1 MLLETLNHHQV
12 IPNYFHNEASS
23 TAASLL
29 QPFSIKLFSIL
40 SLCLENPYKPQYNG
54 GIIVNPD
61 LQNGSQG
68 WAQFANAKVDF
79 REFGGNKFVV
89 ARGRNQSYDSV
100 SQKISLEKG
109 LLYTFS
115 AWLQVSKG
123 KAPVI
128 AVFKKNGEY
137 KHAGSVIA
145 ESKCWSMLK
154 GGLTIDESGPA
165 ELYFESEDTT
175 VEIWVDS
182 ISLQPFTQEEW
193 NAHHEQT
200 IHRTRKRGMRI
211 RAVNSLGEPIPN
223 ATISIVQ
230 NRLGFSFGCEVE
242 KYILVN
248 QAYQNWFTKRFTVT
262 TFANEMKWYSTEAVR
277 GKEDYTTADAML
289 RFFKQH
295 GIAVRGHNIVWNDP
309 KYQLSWVSSLSGN
322 DLYNAV
328 KRRVSSV
335 VSRYKGQLLS
345 WDVVNENLHF
355 SFFESKMGPQAS
367 YNIFALAHSIDPRT
381 TMFMNEFD
389 TLEQPGD
396 SASSPARYLG
406 KLRELQSIRVA
417 GNIQLGI
424 GLESHFNIP
433 NIPYMRSALDTLA
446 ATGLPIWLTEVDVQA
461 PPNVQAKYFEQ
472 VLREGHAHPQ
482 VKGMVT
488 WSGYSPSGCYKMC
501 LTDGNFRN
509 LPTGDVVDKLLRE
522 WGGLRG
528 QTTGLTDAD
537 GFFEAS
543 LLHGDYD
550 ISIAHPLTNS
560 TASHRFK
567 LTSDDSQPSRFVVHV

>member
-1 MLLETLNHHQV
+1 MKLL
-12 IPNYFHNEASS
+12 
-23 TAASLL
+23 LL
-29 QPFSIKLFSIL
+29 LLAFCSL
-40 SLCLENPYKPQYNG
+40 SLSRCEEKSVPYDYSATIECLEDPHKPQYNG

-61 LQNGSQG
+61 LQNGSHG
-68 WAQFANAKVDF
+68 WSQFANAKIDF

-100 SQKISLEKG
+100 SQKVYLQKG

-115 AWLQVSKG
+115 AWLQVSRG

-128 AVFKKNGEY
+128 AIFKKNGEY

-145 ESKCWSMLK
+145 ESRCWSMLK
-154 GGLTIDESGPA
+154 GGITIDESGPA
-165 ELYFESEDTT
+165 ELYFESEDKT
-175 VEIWVDS
+175 VDIWVDS
-182 ISLQPFTQEEW
+182 VSLQPFTQEEW
-193 NAHHEQT
+193 NAHHEQS
-200 IHRTRKRGMRI
+200 IHKTRKGAMRI
-211 RAVNSLGEPIPN
+211 RAVNSLGEPVPN

-230 NRLGFSFGCEVE
+230 NRLGFPFGCEVE
-242 KYILVN
+242 KNILGN
-248 QAYQNWFTKRFTVT
+248 KAYQDWFTKRFTVT

-289 RFFKQH
+289 RFFKEH

-309 KYQLSWVSSLSGN
+309 KYQLSWVTSLSGN

-367 YNIFALAHSIDPRT
+367 YYIYALAHSIDPRT
-381 TMFMNEFD
+381 TMFMNEFN

-396 SASSPARYLG
+396 SGSSPARYLG

-424 GLESHFNIP
+424 GLESHFNTP

-461 PPNVQAKYFEQ
+461 PPNVQANYFEQ

-537 GFFEAS
+537 GFFQAS
-543 LLHGDYD
+543 LFHGDYD

-560 TASHRFK
+560 TVSHCFK
-567 LTSDDSQPSRFVVHV
+567 LNSDDSQPSPFVVHV

>member
-1 MLLETLNHHQV
+1 MCQ
-12 IPNYFHNEASS
+12 
-23 TAASLL
+23 
-29 QPFSIKLFSIL
+29 
-40 SLCLENPYKPQYNG
+40 ENPYKPQYNG

-68 WAQFANAKVDF
+68 WSQFANAKVDF

-100 SQKISLEKG
+100 SQKIYLEKG

-182 ISLQPFTQEEW
+182 VSLQPFTQEEW

-200 IHRTRKRGMRI
+200 IHKTRKGAMRI
-211 RAVNSLGEPIPN
+211 RAVNSAGEPVPN

-230 NRLGFSFGCEVE
+230 NRVGFSFGCEVE
-242 KYILVN
+242 KNILGN

-277 GKEDYTTADAML
+277 GKEDYTTADTML

-295 GIAVRGHNIVWNDP
+295 GVAVRGHNIVWNDP
-309 KYQLSWVSSLSGN
+309 KYQLNSSNSMVSLYVDTISYGTTLST
-322 DLYNAV
+322 
-328 KRRVSSV
+328 
-335 VSRYKGQLLS
+335 
-345 WDVVNENLHF
+345 NL
-355 SFFESKMGPQAS
+355 
-367 YNIFALAHSIDPRT
+367 
-381 TMFMNEFD
+381 
-389 TLEQPGD
+389 
-396 SASSPARYLG
+396 
-406 KLRELQSIRVA
+406 V
-417 GNIQLGI
+417 
-424 GLESHFNIP
+424 ESHFNTP
-433 NIPYMRSALDTLA
+433 NIPYMRSALDTRA

-461 PPNVQAKYFEQ
+461 PPNVQANYFEQ

-488 WSGYSPSGCYKMC
+488 LSGYSPSGCYKMC

-509 LPTGDVVDKLLRE
+509 LPR
-522 WGGLRG
+522 RG
-528 QTTGLTDAD
+528 RCG
-537 GFFEAS
+537 
-543 LLHGDYD
+543 
-550 ISIAHPLTNS
+550 
-560 TASHRFK
+560 
-567 LTSDDSQPSRFVVHV
+567 

>member
-1 MLLETLNHHQV
+1 MKTFAGCEENFVPYDYSAT
-12 IPNYFHNEASS
+12 IEASD
-23 TAASLL
+23 SLFI
-29 QPFSIKLFSIL
+29 QTCSSEIS
-40 SLCLENPYKPQYNG
+40 NPYKPQYNG
-54 GIIVNPD
+54 GIIVNSD

-68 WAQFANAKVDF
+68 WSQFGNAKVDF
-79 REFGGNKFVV
+79 REFGGNKFAV
-89 ARGRNQSYDSV
+89 AGERNKSYDSV
-100 SQKISLEKG
+100 SQKVYLEKG
-109 LLYTFS
+109 LFYTFS
-115 AWLQVSKG
+115 AWLQVTKG
-123 KAPVI
+123 KAPVT

-137 KHAGSVIA
+137 KHAGSVIS

-154 GGLTIDESGPA
+154 GGLTVDESGPS

-182 ISLQPFTQEEW
+182 VSLQPFTQEEW
-193 NAHHEQT
+193 NSHHEQS
-200 IHRTRKRGMRI
+200 IHKARKGTVRI
-211 RAVNSLGEPIPN
+211 RAVNSGGEPLPN

-230 NRLGFSFGCEVE
+230 NRLGFPFGCAVE
-242 KYILVN
+242 KNILGN

-262 TFANEMKWYSTEAVR
+262 TFGNEMKWYSTERVR
-277 GKEDYTTADAML
+277 GKEDYSTADAML

-295 GIAVRGHNIVWNDP
+295 GVAVRGHNILWEDP
-309 KYQLSWVSSLSGN
+309 KYQPRWVSSLSGK

-328 KRRVSSV
+328 KRRVFSV
-335 VSRYKGQLLS
+335 VSRYKGQLAG

-355 SFFESKMGPQAS
+355 SFFESKMGPKAS
-367 YNIFALAHSIDPRT
+367 YNTYAEAHIIDPRT
-381 TMFMNEFD
+381 TMFMNEFN

-396 SASSPARYLG
+396 SASSPARYLQ
-406 KLRELQSIRVA
+406 KLRELQSIRVS
-417 GNIQLGI
+417 GSIPLGI
-424 GLESHFNIP
+424 GLESHFSTP

-446 ATGLPIWLTEVDVQA
+446 ATGLPIWLTEVDVDA
-461 PPNVQAKYFEQ
+461 PPNVRAKYFEQ

-488 WSGYSPSGCYKMC
+488 WTGYSPTGCYRMC

-543 LLHGDYD
+543 LFHGDYD
-550 ISIAHPLTNS
+550 LNIAHPLANS
-560 TASHRFK
+560 SASHSFK
-567 LTSDDSQPSRFVVHV
+567 LTSEDSQPSPF

>member
-1 MLLETLNHHQV
+1 MNKHYINYHLMYFMLLV
-12 IPNYFHNEASS
+12 
-23 TAASLL
+23 
-29 QPFSIKLFSIL
+29 
-40 SLCLENPYKPQYNG
+40 
-54 GIIVNPD
+54 
-61 LQNGSQG
+61 
-68 WAQFANAKVDF
+68 
-79 REFGGNKFVV
+79 
-89 ARGRNQSYDSV
+89 
-100 SQKISLEKG
+100 
-109 LLYTFS
+109 

-123 KAPVI
+123 KTPVI
-128 AVFKKNGEY
+128 AIFKKNGEY
-137 KHAGSVIA
+137 KHAGSVVA

-154 GGLTIDESGPA
+154 GGITIDESGPA

-182 ISLQPFTQEEW
+182 VSLQPFTEEEW
-193 NAHHEQT
+193 NSHHEQS
-200 IHRTRKRGMRI
+200 IHKTRKGAMRI
-211 RAVNSLGEPIPN
+211 RAVNSDGEPIPN

-230 NRLGFSFGCEVE
+230 NRLAFPFGCEVE
-242 KYILVN
+242 KNILGN

-262 TFANEMKWYSTEAVR
+262 TFANEMKWYSTEVVR

-295 GIAVRGHNIVWNDP
+295 GVAVRGHNIVWDDP
-309 KYQLSWVSSLSGN
+309 KYQPSWVTSLSGN

-335 VSRYKGQLLS
+335 VSRYKGQLVS
-345 WDVVNENLHF
+345 WDVVNENLHS

-367 YNIFALAHSIDPRT
+367 YNIYALAHSIDPRT
-381 TMFMNEFD
+381 TMFMNEFN

-406 KLRELQSIRVA
+406 KLRELQSIRIA

-424 GLESHFNIP
+424 GLESHFNTP
-433 NIPYMRSALDTLA
+433 NIPYMRSALDTLS

-461 PPNVQAKYFEQ
+461 PPNVQVVKTLAPQNHNQFESGFTVVLVIQACAVAGVDANYFEQ

-528 QTTGLTDAD
+528 QTTGFTDAD

-543 LLHGDYD
+543 LFHGDYD
-550 ISIAHPLTNS
+550 INIAHPLINS
-560 TASHRFK
+560 IASHRFK
-567 LTSDDSQPSRFVVHV
+567 LTSDDSQPSQFVVHV

>member
-1 MLLETLNHHQV
+1 MLLETLNHHQL
-12 IPNYFHNEASS
+12 ILNYFHNEASS

-29 QPFSIKLFSIL
+29 QPLYIKLFSIL
-40 SLCLENPYKPQYNG
+40 SPCLENPYKPQYNG

-68 WAQFANAKVDF
+68 WSQFANAKVDF

-100 SQKISLEKG
+100 SQKIYLEKG

-182 ISLQPFTQEEW
+182 VSLQPFTQEEW

-200 IHRTRKRGMRI
+200 IHKTRKGAMRI
-211 RAVNSLGEPIPN
+211 RAVNSAGEPVPN
-223 ATISIVQ
+223 ATISILQ

-242 KYILVN
+242 NNILGS

-295 GIAVRGHNIVWNDP
+295 GVAVRGHNIVWNDP
-309 KYQLSWVSSLSGN
+309 KYQLSWVTSLSGN

-335 VSRYKGQLLS
+335 VSRYKGQLVS

-355 SFFESKMGPQAS
+355 SFFESKMGAQAS
-367 YNIFALAHSIDPRT
+367 YNIYALAHSIDPRT
-381 TMFMNEFD
+381 TMFMNEYN

-396 SASSPARYLG
+396 SASSPAKYLG

-417 GNIQLGI
+417 GKIQLGI
-424 GLESHFNIP
+424 GLESHFNTP

-461 PPNVQAKYFEQ
+461 PPNVQANYFEQ

-509 LPTGDVVDKLLRE
+509 LPAGDVVDKLLRE
-522 WGGLRG
+522 WGGLRV
-528 QTTGLTDAD
+528 QTTGLTDSD

-543 LLHGDYD
+543 LFHGDYD
-550 ISIAHPLTNS
+550 INIAHPLINS
-560 TASHRFK
+560 TASHSFT
-567 LTSDDSQPSRFVVHV
+567 LTSDDSPPSPFVVHV